1 MGFFAHHV
9 LGTKITLPEI
19 QRPGGAPQP
28 GHVAL
33 VFFFF
38 FDVGVVTFTVRPPTD
53 RRSVESPPLREI
65 LLARMSAGF
74 AIRARDV
81 SSHMPQRQ
89 DCSSWRFL
97 GAQPGQTGPLMYL
110 RNQ

>member
-1 MGFFAHHV
+1 LGFFAHHV

-19 QRPGGAPQP
+19 HRPGGAPQP

-33 VFFFF
+33 VFFFE
-38 FDVGVVTFTVRPPTD
+38 VGVVTFMVRPPTD
-53 RRSVESPPLREI
+53 RRSVELPPLGEI
-65 LLARMSAGF
+65 LSARMCAGC